1 VVDTQMVKN
10 VGLRSLL
17 KSSYASCPDPS

>member
-1 VVDTQMVKN
+1 MVKN